1 LAAFESS
8 NPKEH
13 PVRKR
18 LQASEQ
24 TRKRI
29 EDLISGVNGK
39 TERSD
44 LVKLAAQLII
54 EEALEGEVH
63 AELGREYY
71 ARGDS
76 AGQRN
81 GYRRGKLDTAEGR
94 VEYAVPQV
102 RGITGWRSA
111 VRDALSGRSEELE
124 RLAIEM
130 YARGLSVRD
139 IEAAFVDE
147 GGRCVLS
154 KSAVSLVTERL
165 WTDYQAFASRDLA
178 EHGVVY
184 LFVDGIAERLH
195 LGQPREAVLA
205 AWGITTKGNKVL
217 LGLLPGTKEDTVS
230 CKEFLRDLKSRGLVD
245 PLLVVTDG
253 APGLIRAVEEV
264 FPRSLRQRCLAHRIR
279 NLEAKVPAERWREVK
294 GLAHAAYRASSPAL
308 ARLTRDELVKRFETE
323 LPSATRCFLDDFEA
337 CIAHLRLPIA
347 HRRAIRTTNM
357 LERLFGEERRRTKV
371 IPHAFGERAVLK
383 LMFASLLRA
392 SKTWQ
397 RVVISEF
404 ELRQIED
411 LRNDLDEEFKQRS
424 TSTVTT
430 ASRRRIYSK
439 EGT

>member
-1 LAAFESS
+1 M
-8 NPKEH
+8 
-13 PVRKR
+13 RKR
-18 LQASEQ
+18 LQASER

-29 EDLISGVNGK
+29 ENLISGVNGK

-54 EEALEGEVH
+54 EEALEGEVEG
-63 AELGREYY
+63 ELGREYY
-71 ARGDS
+71 ARGGS

-81 GYRRGKLDTAEGR
+81 GYRGGKLDTAEGR
-94 VEYAVPQV
+94 IEYAVPQV
-102 RGITGWRSA
+102 RGIAGWRSA
-111 VRDALSGRSEELE
+111 VREALSGRSEELE

-154 KSAVSLVTERL
+154 KSAVSTVTERL
-165 WTDYQAFASRDLA
+165 WADYQAFASRDLS
-178 EHGVVY
+178 EHDVVY

-205 AWGITTKGNKVL
+205 AWGITSQGNKVL
-217 LGLLPGTKEDTVS
+217 LGLLPGTKKDTVS
-230 CKEFLRDLKSRGLVD
+230 CKEFLRDLKSRGLID

-279 NLEAKVPAERWREVK
+279 NLEGKVPAELWREVK
-294 GLAHAAYRASSPAL
+294 AQAHAAYRASSPAL
-308 ARLTRDELVKRFETE
+308 ARLTRDEFVKRFEAE
-323 LPSATRCFLDDFEA
+323 LPSATLCFLDDFEA
-337 CIAHLRLPIA
+337 CIAHLRLPIS

-383 LMFASLLRA
+383 LMFAAMLRA

-397 RVVISEF
+397 RVVINEF

-411 LRNDLDEEFKQRS
+411 LRTELDEEFKQRS
-424 TSTVTT
+424 TSTETS